1 LIICGGTVISLGSVE
16 TLKFGSASGC
26 FSPLQP
32 PNAKHMEHTT
42 NTANVRNIV
51 RLPFICRDLLNPHTG
66 GASLPL
72 QAGDVHT
79 ASFSCPS

>member
-1 LIICGGTVISLGSVE
+1 MSLGSVE

-32 PNAKHMEHTT
+32 PNAKDMEQTT

-51 RLPFICRDLLNPHTG
+51 GLPFICRELLDPQTG

-72 QAGDVHT
+72 QAGDVRT
-79 ASFSCPS
+79 ASFSCSS